1 MIIKF
6 IGALK
11 DFKLFRYM
19 YDMKD
24 SYKRDVLSEIIKMS
38 KEFK

>member
-6 IGALK
+6 IGSLK
-11 DFKLFRYM
+11 ELKLFRYM